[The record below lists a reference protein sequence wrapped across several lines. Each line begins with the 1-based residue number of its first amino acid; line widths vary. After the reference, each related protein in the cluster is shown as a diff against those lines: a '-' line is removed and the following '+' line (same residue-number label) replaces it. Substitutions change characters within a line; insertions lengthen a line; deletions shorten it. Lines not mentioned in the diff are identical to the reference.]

1 MKLAIQL
8 YTLRDIIRDE
18 ETLADAPCCICGRW
32 GMKRRGVRG
41 ALRYPGSEGQ
51 ADRGADGNARPELP
65 CFTGRHGTG
74 A

>member
-18 ETLADAPCCICGRW
+18 ETLADALLHLRQM
-32 GMKRRGVRG
+32 GMEAWSSRG
-41 ALRYPGSEGQ
+41 ASRYPGSEGQ
-51 ADRGADGNARPELP
+51 GDRGAGGSARPELP
-65 CFTGRHGTG
+65 RFTGHDGTG